1 MKRSYCRLTA
11 DEAAECIEH
20 GNMVVFSGFTPAG
33 APKVLPAAIAKRAI
47 AHHQQQK
54 EFQIRL
60 LTGASISAQADD
72 ELAAAEAVVWRAP
85 YQTASLLREKI
96 NQGSVSFVDLHLS
109 EVAQM
114 VNYGFFGDI
123 DVAVIEAS
131 AITTDGKVYLTSGIG
146 NSPVFLHKA
155 KKIIIELNH
164 YHSPRVAELADIVM
178 LGAPPRRNTLP
189 IFHTLDKVGQPYVQ
203 VDPARIV
210 GIVDTE
216 LPDASNSLD
225 RENPLCEKIADN
237 VVSFLLNELKLGRIP
252 PEFLPLQSGVG
263 NINNAVMKRLG
274 GNPDIPP
281 FMMYSEVLQESVVQ
295 LLETEKVLGVSAS
308 SLTISPATLKKI
320 YDNMDFFSSRIVLRP
335 QEISNNPEIIRRLGV
350 IALNVG
356 LEFDIYGHANSTHV
370 AGTELVNGIGGS
382 ADFER
387 NAYLS
392 IFMAPSIVKGGKVS
406 TIVPMCTHVDHS
418 EHSVKV
424 IVTEQ
429 GVADLRGLSPIQR
442 AVAII
447 NNCAHPMYRDYL
459 HQYLAQAKGG
469 HLHHDLT
476 QAFRLHQNLFEY
488 GSMLAP

>member
-1 MKRSYCRLTA
+1 MKRSYCIMSA

-33 APKVLPAAIAKRAI
+33 APKVLPAAIARRAM

-72 ELAAAEAVVWRAP
+72 ELAAADALSWRAP

-96 NQGSVSFVDLHLS
+96 NQGKVSFVDLHLS

-114 VNYGFFGDI
+114 VNYGFFGDL

-131 AITTDGKVYLTSGIG
+131 AVTAEGKVYLTSDIG
-146 NSPVFLHKA
+146 NAPIFLHKA

-164 YHSPRVAELADIVM
+164 YHSPRGAEFADIIT

-189 IFHTLDKVGQPYVQ
+189 IFHTLDKVGQSYVQ
-203 VDPARIV
+203 VDPSKIV
-210 GIVDTE
+210 GIVETE

-225 RENPLCEKIADN
+225 RANPLCEQIADN
-237 VVSFLLNELKLGRIP
+237 VVNFLLNELRLGRIP

-274 GNPDIPP
+274 ENRHIPP

-295 LLETEKVLGVSAS
+295 LLECEKVMGVSAS
-308 SLTISPATLKKI
+308 SLTISPASLKKI

-335 QEISNNPEIIRRLGV
+335 QEISNHPEIIRRLGV

-370 AGTELVNGIGGS
+370 AGTELLNGIGGS

-392 IFMAPSIVKGGKVS
+392 IFMAPSVVKGGKVS

-429 GVADLRGLSPIQR
+429 GVADLRGLSPLQR
-442 AVAII
+442 AAAII
-447 NNCAHPMYRDYL
+447 DNCAHPMYRDYL
-459 HQYLAQAKGG
+459 HQYLAQSKGG
-469 HLHHDLT
+469 HLHHNLT
-476 QAFRLHQNLFEY
+476 QAFQLHQNLFEF
-488 GSMLAP
+488 GAMLAP